1 MTEEAVMI
9 RARASTRDA
18 LRELADAEKATL
30 IEMLDRVVTQANEAR
45 LLAAVETTLSG
56 HSHAIA
62 LETSTLDEELGAEGL
77 DADEDF
83 SDW

>member
-1 MTEEAVMI
+1 MI

-18 LRELADAEKATL
+18 LRELAEAEGATL
-30 IEMLDRVVTQANEAR
+30 IEMLDRVVSDAREAR

-56 HSHAIA
+56 HVHAIIVDTEA
-62 LETSTLDEELGAEGL
+62 FDAELGSEGL
-77 DADEDF
+77 NPSDDF